1 MKEIIVNFVKVKSFT
16 DMNTIQIKQRIHDFI
31 DNADDRFLRLVYSMV
46 ESEDAESQ
54 FFSGSDDQMIK
65 RAKKS
70 MQSIDK
76 GNTRSIY
83 AFKKDV
89 DTWKKKRSIK

>member
-1 MKEIIVNFVKVKSFT
+1 MKEIIVNFVKDKSYT
-16 DMNTIQIKQRIHDFI
+16 DMNTIQIKERIHDFI
-31 DNADDRFLRLVYSMV
+31 DHADERFLRLVYSMV
-46 ESEDAESQ
+46 ESEDAESE
-54 FFSGSDDQMIK
+54 FFSGSDDEMIK

-76 GNTRSIY
+76 GNTRNIH

-89 DTWKKKRSIK
+89 DTWKQQRSIQ